1 MNYIFKSIFALMT
14 LTALSI
20 TQGHTRDMIVITY
33 HAKEERAQLVEQI
46 LLDEVGIPANL
57 ISLRRQ
63 SRPCHKR
70 AQPIVQI
77 CIDENEQ
84 MHFVV
89 FNEEVVLNSFR
100 IFLENK
106 E

>member
-1 MNYIFKSIFALMT
+1 MNYIFKFITT
-14 LTALSI
+14 LFILCVLSLS
-20 TQGHTRDMIVITY
+20 QAYARDMIVITY
-33 HAKEERAQLVEQI
+33 HAKDERAQLIKQI
-46 LLDEVGIPANL
+46 LLNEVGIPDNL

-63 SRPCHKR
+63 SEPCQKR
-70 AQPIVQI
+70 TQPIVQI

-89 FNEEVVLNSFR
+89 FNEEVVLNSFHV
-100 IFLENK
+100 FLENK